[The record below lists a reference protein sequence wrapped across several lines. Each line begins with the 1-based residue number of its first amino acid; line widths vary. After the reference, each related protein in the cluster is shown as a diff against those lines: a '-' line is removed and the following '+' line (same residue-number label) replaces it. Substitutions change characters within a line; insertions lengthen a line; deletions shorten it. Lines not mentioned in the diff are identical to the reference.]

1 MAIKVQ
7 GTTVIDDSRQLNV
20 TGISTLGTVKISSG
34 IVTATSGIVTY
45 YGDGSNLI
53 NLPSTAGGGK
63 WIDSGVG
70 IVTTS
75 SVGINTTT
83 VTGTATSE
91 GALQVAGNVAILDG
105 ALIIDQ
111 NIDVNLFVPSGK
123 NGLFIGPTTVGL
135 GVTID
140 VAPGSTLVV
149 V

>member
-53 NLPSTAGGGK
+53 NLPNAAGK
-63 WIDSGVG
+63 WIDGGVG

-75 SVGINTTT
+75 SVGINTIT

>member
-53 NLPSTAGGGK
+53 NLPNAAGK
-63 WIDSGVG
+63 WIDGGVG

-105 ALIIDQ
+105 ALIMDQ

-123 NGLFIGPTTVGL
+123 NGLLIGPTTVGL

>member
-53 NLPSTAGGGK
+53 NLPNAAGK
-63 WIDSGVG
+63 WIDGGVG

>member
-53 NLPSTAGGGK
+53 NLPNTPGK
-63 WIDSGVG
+63 WIDGGVG

-91 GALQVAGNVAILDG
+91 GALQVTGNVAILDG